1 MKEEAKEMYQ
11 IADEE
16 LILEVTEKRSG
27 DEISER
33 TEQRTGVSLVCGRKV
48 LEAYGAGVISA
59 GGKIPRQ

>member
-1 MKEEAKEMYQ
+1 MYQ

-16 LILEVTEKRSG
+16 LILEVTEKGAEMKSLRERSSG
-27 DEISER
+27 REY
-33 TEQRTGVSLVCGRKV
+33 LWVCGRKV